1 MHLQDNRTAVSF
13 TFVFLRL
20 NDGYA
25 ASKYSLWWFH
35 VLVSLILTFF
45 TFLVGQRY

>member
-25 ASKYSLWWFH
+25 ASKYSL
-35 VLVSLILTFF
+35 
-45 TFLVGQRY
+45 